1 MSKSDGTGSGLDLE
15 DVDAFVQTAFEQA
28 DPVRT
33 AERVA
38 RARATRAI
46 LEDEL
51 PESVDDTTL
60 ACALLQRV
68 LETCDLHPTI
78 LLERYGRG
86 VQEAV
91 TLVSRRLRALD
102 VERDPRIYWSGI
114 ARGPRAVRLVVGA
127 DRVRALREGLETDG
141 APFGADVIDETRER
155 LLPVLRDAGET
166 WLADRIEALLDRIE
180 A

>member
-1 MSKSDGTGSGLDLE
+1 MSKNDGAGPAIDLE
-15 DVDAFVQTAFEQA
+15 DVDAFVRTAFEQA
-28 DPVRT
+28 DPGT
-33 AERVA
+33 AAERVE

-46 LEDEL
+46 LEDEH
-51 PESVDDTTL
+51 PDAVDDTTL

-78 LLERYGRG
+78 LLDRYGRD

-91 TLVSRRLRALD
+91 TLVSRRLEALD

-127 DRVRALREGLETDG
+127 DRIRALREALVTGG
-141 APFGADVIDETRER
+141 APPADVVDETRER
-155 LLPVLRDAGET
+155 LLPVVRDAEEA
-166 WLADRIEALLDRIE
+166 WLVERMESLLERADS
-180 A
+180 